1 MFLKNFKKT
10 SPFSIVFFIIFSVV
24 FCLIPILNNPIDEI
38 YHHSFFSSITVF
50 VLSFFLPLFQSVGL
64 NNLTYEKDVIK
75 KNNLVLAPIF
85 LLLGTPYISNLD
97 GWIISFIL
105 LFYLNTL
112 FSSYQKDRPFSQ
124 SFNANFILGSIGIFY
139 SEILLLFP
147 LIIVVLLTFSNLSLR
162 SFIISLMGL
171 LIPLLFYKIYTS
183 LFGIEFSL
191 DFPMYS
197 FSLPIIPS
205 IKNMPYAEIIWYSL
219 LILIILFSFIEL
231 FFWLYK
237 KSIRSRKSYIITL
250 SYLLILTFVDLN
262 DSYYLFLSPIA
273 IIAANFFVYSKRTL
287 LTEVLFFL
295 FIVSSIFYRTSI

>member
-10 SPFSIVFFIIFSVV
+10 SPFSIVFFVIFSVI
-24 FCLIPILNNPIDEI
+24 FCLIPILYNEIDEV
-38 YHHSFFSSITVF
+38 YYHSFFSSLTVF

-85 LLLGTPYISNLD
+85 ILLGTPYISNLD
-97 GWIISFIL
+97 GWIISFTL

-112 FSSYQKDRPFSQ
+112 FSAYQKDRPFSH
-124 SFNANFILGSIGIFY
+124 SFNANFILGLIGIFY

-147 LIIVVLLTFSNLSLR
+147 LIIVVLIIFSNLSLR

-171 LIPLLFYKIYTS
+171 FIPLLFYKIYTT
-183 LFGIEFSL
+183 LFSIEFSL
-191 DFPMYS
+191 DVPMYS
-197 FSLPIIPS
+197 FSLPIIPT
-205 IKNMPYAEIIWYSL
+205 IKNIANSQIIWYSL

-237 KSIRSRKSYIITL
+237 KSIRSRKSYIIIL
-250 SYLLILTFVDLN
+250 FYLLILIFIDVN

-273 IIAANFFVYSKRTL
+273 IIVANFFVYSNRTL
-287 LTEVLFFL
+287 LTEILFVL
-295 FIVSSIFYRTSI
+295 FIVSSIFFRISI

>member
-24 FCLIPILNNPIDEI
+24 FCLIPILNNAINQT
-38 YHHSFFSSITVF
+38 YYHSFFSSITVF
-50 VLSFFLPLFQSVGL
+50 FLSFFLPIFQSIGL

-85 LLLGTPYISNLD
+85 LLLGTPFISNLD
-97 GWIISFIL
+97 GWIISFVL

-112 FSSYQKDRPFSQ
+112 FSAYQKDRPFSQ
-124 SFNANFILGSIGIFY
+124 CFNANFFLGSIGVFY

-147 LIIVVLLTFSNLSLR
+147 LIIVILLTFSNFSLR

-171 LIPLLFYKIYTS
+171 LIPLLFYKTYTY
-183 LFGIEFSL
+183 LYGIEFSL

-205 IKNMPYAEIIWYSL
+205 IKAMSYAEIIWYSI
-219 LILIILFSFIEL
+219 LILIILFSFMEL

-237 KSIRSRKSYIITL
+237 KSIRSRKSYVIIL
-250 SYLLILTFVDLN
+250 SYLLILIFIDVN

-273 IIAANFFVYSKRTL
+273 IITANFFVYSKRPL
-287 LTEVLFFL
+287 LTEILFFL